1 MKRHYIIG
9 IILGIISLIIVFVFI
24 HTDIF
29 QVLELK
35 FLDQRFR
42 WRPQHKVN
50 PNIVIVGIDDGSIN
64 TIGRWPWGRK
74 THAAVL
80 CAFSKY
86 PPKVIGF
93 DLLFT
98 EPEKEP
104 RTGDIALAH
113 YSRLLG
119 NVVYPGYI
127 GKEDN
132 KKVLPISE
140 LLNASQVGY
149 INVPPDKDG
158 IIRKIPLI
166 IRYNNSIL
174 PSFALQVL
182 CTYLNINFKDIKV
195 SYGRNISIPHY
206 GDIPIDKNG
215 FMWINYVGDQHV
227 FKEVS
232 FQQILTWPE
241 NEILMHELAN
251 SLLIIGITATG
262 LGDQG
267 HIPIA
272 TNVPL
277 VSIHANVLNTI
288 LNKDFLIRVP
298 GDINLFIVIV
308 CVFLSTFTNVLT
320 RPVRAG
326 LLSLLLVI
334 SYIAINL
341 WLFQK
346 NIFIDIIGPVFG
358 FITPFLLI
366 TIYRYGWEERQR
378 RWIKKAFT
386 HYLSK
391 DVIDIILRE
400 PEKLQLGGELKTATV
415 LYLDL
420 RNFSAYCEGRSPKEV
435 VGLLNKTFNW
445 MTEIILRNGGMLD
458 KYIGDAIMAIF
469 GAPIEMPPQKQ
480 AEQAVLTSLEIIKK
494 WNKIPVT
501 TRCDMDI
508 GIGINTGPMLIG
520 NMGSQYIFNYTAVG
534 DEVNIASRIQGL
546 TSEYHVN
553 IVITDSVYSFVKDK
567 FKTEPLGEVTVRGRK
582 GSVVIYKVIG

>member
-1 MKRHYIIG
+1 MKRHYAIG
-9 IILGIISLIIVFVFI
+9 IILGIISLILLSVFI

-29 QVLELK
+29 QMLELK
-35 FLDQRFR
+35 FLDYRFR

-50 PNIVIVGIDDGSIN
+50 PDIVIAGIDDGSIN

-74 THAAVL
+74 THAALL

-98 EPEKEP
+98 EPEEEP
-104 RTGDIALAH
+104 RAGDIALAH

-119 NVVYPGYI
+119 NVVYPCYI
-127 GKEDN
+127 SKEDN

-149 INVPPDKDG
+149 INVSPDKDG
-158 IIRKIPLI
+158 IIRKVPLI
-166 IRYNNSIL
+166 IRYNDIIL
-174 PSFALQVL
+174 PSFSLQVL
-182 CTYLNINFKDIKV
+182 CTYLNIGFNDVKINFGK
-195 SYGRNISIPHY
+195 SIWVPHI
-206 GDIPIDKNG
+206 GNIPIDKNG
-215 FMWINYVGDQHV
+215 FMWINYVGDQHA
-227 FKEVS
+227 FKEVA
-232 FQQILTWPE
+232 FQQILAWTGDE
-241 NEILMHELAN
+241 TQMQKFMDT
-251 SLLIIGITATG
+251 LLVIGITATG

-277 VSIHANVLNTI
+277 ISVHANILNTI
-288 LNKDFLIRVP
+288 LNKDFLTKMP
-298 GDINLFIVIV
+298 ENINLFIVIV
-308 CVFLSTFTNVLT
+308 CIFLSTFINVLA
-320 RPVRAG
+320 RPIRAG
-326 LLSLLLVI
+326 LSTLLLVV

-341 WLFQK
+341 WLFQN
-346 NIFIDIIGPVFG
+346 NIFMDILGPVFG
-358 FITPFLLI
+358 FLAPFLLI

-391 DVIDIILRE
+391 DVIDIILGE

-435 VGLLNKTFNW
+435 VGLLNQGFDW

-469 GAPIEMPPQKQ
+469 GAPVEMSPQTQ
-480 AEQAVLTSLEIIKK
+480 AEQAVLTSLEIIRK
-494 WNKIPVT
+494 WNTIPVS
-501 TRCDMDI
+501 TRCNLDI

-534 DEVNIASRIQGL
+534 DEVNITSRIQGL
-546 TSEYHVN
+546 TSDYHVN
-553 IVITDSVYSFVKDK
+553 IIITDSVYSFVKDK
-567 FKTEPLGEVTVRGRK
+567 FKTELLGKVTVRGRK
-582 GSVVIYKVIG
+582 APVIIYKVIN